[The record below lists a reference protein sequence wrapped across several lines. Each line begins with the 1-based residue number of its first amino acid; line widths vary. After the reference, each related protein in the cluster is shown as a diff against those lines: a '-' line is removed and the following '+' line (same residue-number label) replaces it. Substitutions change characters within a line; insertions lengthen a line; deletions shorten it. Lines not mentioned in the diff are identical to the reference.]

1 MTGRERI
8 RNFIDKKEVDSVPAM
23 PITMMFAGDYI
34 DVPYGT
40 YATDYREHVRGQA
53 AVAEAFDI
61 DYVSAIS
68 DPAVEA
74 HDWGGDV
81 IFYDNQPPA
90 IDERVAL
97 LADKSKLA
105 ALTPPDPAA
114 GKRMSNR
121 IEVVRGLKEVCGSE
135 LMIEGWVEG
144 PAAESSDLRGINHF
158 MIDCIDDPEF
168 VTDLFEVVTE
178 TAINFARAQIAAGAD
193 IIGIGDAAASLVG
206 PGLYN
211 DLVWKY
217 EKRLVD
223 AVREAGAIARLHIC
237 GRTGAI
243 CNGMSAL
250 GCEIVDLDSLAPL
263 RPCRCDSGNEQ
274 ILLGSIDPVRVLR
287 DRTPKEVE
295 AELARCWDEAGP
307 RFIIGAGCEVPR
319 DTPQENLKALVR
331 FARELSV

>member
-8 RNFIDKKEVDSVPAM
+8 KNFIDKKPVDSVPAM
-23 PITMMFAGDYI
+23 PITMMFAGDFI
-34 DVPYGT
+34 GVPYGK
-40 YATDYREHVRGQA
+40 YAVDYREHVRGQA

-68 DPAVEA
+68 DPATEA
-74 HDWGGDV
+74 HDWGAEI

-97 LADKSKLA
+97 LADKSRLA
-105 ALTPPDPAA
+105 SLNPPDPAT

-121 IEVVRGLKEVCGSE
+121 LEVVRGLKDSCGEE

-158 MIDCIDDPEF
+158 MMDCLDDPEF

-178 TAINFARAQIAAGAD
+178 TAVRFARAQIEAGAD

-206 PGLYN
+206 PQIYN

-237 GRTGAI
+237 GQTGAI
-243 CNGMSAL
+243 CDGMAAL

-263 RPCRCDSGNEQ
+263 RPCRCDAGNEQ

-287 DRTPKEVE
+287 DRTPREIE
-295 AELARCWDEAGP
+295 AELERCWKEAGP

-319 DTPQENLKALVR
+319 DTPHDNMRALVR
-331 FARELSV
+331 FARGLSG